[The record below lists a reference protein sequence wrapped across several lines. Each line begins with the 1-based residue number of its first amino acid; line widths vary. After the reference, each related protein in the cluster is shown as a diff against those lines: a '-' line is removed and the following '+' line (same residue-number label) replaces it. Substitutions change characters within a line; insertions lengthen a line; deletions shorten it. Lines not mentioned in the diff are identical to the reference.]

1 MLTDEL
7 TPDAI
12 ELLLI
17 LEKHRY
23 VHANEFPSILGRH
36 NNHNLFFELFTHDY
50 IQASACSQEYT
61 VDGVVIGYKDISI
74 TDKGIVAANIYRSNR
89 RRLKADWVGRVLD
102 AVLALLEKLP

>member
-17 LEKHRY
+17 LEKHRH
-23 VHANEFPSILGRH
+23 VHADEFSRIFGRH
-36 NNHNLFFELFTHDY
+36 NNYNLFFELFSHDY
-50 IQASACSQEYT
+50 IQTSACLQEYT
-61 VDGVVIGYKDISI
+61 VEGVIVGYKDISI

-89 RRLKADWVGRVLD
+89 RRFKADWMGRAVD
-102 AVLALLEKLP
+102 AILALLEKLP